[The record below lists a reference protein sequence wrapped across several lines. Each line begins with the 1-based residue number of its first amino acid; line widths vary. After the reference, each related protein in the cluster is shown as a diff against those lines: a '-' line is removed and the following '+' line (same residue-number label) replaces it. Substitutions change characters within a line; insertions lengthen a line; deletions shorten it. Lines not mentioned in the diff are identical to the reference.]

1 MHLTYGLTP
10 LENSQFCDL
19 ICKMHILQPRRFTFY
34 LEHSQ
39 TSYLGLFNFAEN
51 NIHEIENFDQ
61 NHGLWTISNL
71 VTQ

>member
-1 MHLTYGLTP
+1 ML
-10 LENSQFCDL
+10 
-19 ICKMHILQPRRFTFY
+19 ILQPRRFIFY

>member
-1 MHLTYGLTP
+1 MHFTFGLTP

-19 ICKMHILQPRRFTFY
+19 ICKMHILQPRRFIFY

-39 TSYLGLFNFAEN
+39 TSYLGLFNFAES

-61 NHGLWTISNL
+61 NHRLWTISNL